1 MVPTFKFRIKSN
13 SNSSVTQQ
21 VADQIREAVE
31 TGRIKPGERLPSEM
45 EIAHQLGMS
54 RGVGKKAYAK
64 LKDRGLFFNSGVG
77 RVVASSKGGKGGA
90 RGKGSVSGSQAD
102 KARAQGAKAKGAAKK
117 GSVTAKRSARKRTSG
132 RQR

>member
-64 LKDRGLFFNSGVG
+64 LKDQGLFFNSGMG
-77 RVVASSKGGKGGA
+77 RVVASSKGKKGA
-90 RGKGSVSGSQAD
+90 SRGKSSI
-102 KARAQGAKAKGAAKK
+102 KARAQGTKAKGAAKK
-117 GSVTAKRSARKRTSG
+117 GSDTAKGSARKRTSG